1 VAIESDFKIN
11 LEDMQDNRVIK
22 IISEYLY
29 TQKKLKDNNIENT
42 IVQFGSARIVSKIE
56 AQKGLEIAKKN
67 NVDVKIWED
76 KLEISRF
83 YEDAKNLAY
92 KFAIWNKENKSSY
105 YLCSGGGP
113 GIMEAT
119 NLGAFNAGEKS
130 LGFNIMLPFE
140 QGANPYV
147 SKELSF
153 DFNYFFLRKFWFS
166 YLAKAFVI
174 FPGGFGTLD
183 ELFENLTL
191 IQTNKIVKKVP
202 VVLFGKEFFNNL
214 FNLDLLV
221 KYSLIK
227 QEDLDTI
234 LITDSIEEA
243 FNYVISNIQPYDA

>member
-1 VAIESDFKIN
+1 MVVKSDFKIN
-11 LEDMQDNRVIK
+11 LENIKDSRAIK
-22 IISEYLY
+22 IINEYLY
-29 TQKKLKDNNIENT
+29 AQNKLQDHNIKNT

-56 AQKGLEIAKKN
+56 AQQGLELAKKN

-92 KFAIWNKENKSSY
+92 KFALWNKENKGSY

-130 LGFNIMLPFE
+130 LGFNIVLPFE

-147 SKELSF
+147 SKDLSF
-153 DFNYFFLRKFWFS
+153 DFSYFFLRKFWFS

-174 FPGGFGTLD
+174 FPGGFGTFD

-191 IQTNKIVKKVP
+191 IQTHKIVKKVP
-202 VVLFGKEFFNNL
+202 VVLFGKEFFDNL
-214 FNLDLLV
+214 FNLDVLV

-227 QEDLDTI
+227 QEDLDAI

>member
-1 VAIESDFKIN
+1 
-11 LEDMQDNRVIK
+11 
-22 IISEYLY
+22 
-29 TQKKLKDNNIENT
+29 
-42 IVQFGSARIVSKIE
+42 
-56 AQKGLEIAKKN
+56 
-67 NVDVKIWED
+67 
-76 KLEISRF
+76 
-83 YEDAKNLAY
+83 
-92 KFAIWNKENKSSY
+92 
-105 YLCSGGGP
+105 
-113 GIMEAT
+113 
-119 NLGAFNAGEKS
+119 
-130 LGFNIMLPFE
+130 MLPFE